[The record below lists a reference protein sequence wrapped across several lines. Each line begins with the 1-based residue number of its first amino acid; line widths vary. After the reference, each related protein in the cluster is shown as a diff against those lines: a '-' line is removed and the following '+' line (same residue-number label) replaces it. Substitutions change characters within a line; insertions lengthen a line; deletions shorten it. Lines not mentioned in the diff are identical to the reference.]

1 MRERMVLPFSLQLEE
16 CSFYLFKTRLFIAV
30 SHSIAKLS
38 FQQLPNLKI
47 RSLLKNKEG
56 LKQATKLVLLIL
68 LRVLLETSCYTLV
81 AKALRCEIAFFTVKK

>member
-16 CSFYLFKTRLFIAV
+16 CSFYLFKTCLFIAV
-30 SHSIAKLS
+30 SHSIAKLP

-56 LKQATKLVLLIL
+56 LKQATEIELPVLM
-68 LRVLLETSCYTLV
+68 RVL
-81 AKALRCEIAFFTVKK
+81 KI